1 MIEKFT
7 KDLLHKLENKHLK
20 LNVNEVA
27 ELQAFWRKHV
37 RESLDTGCG
46 SCLSHARLTAFNY
59 AIQQGWYKVEVELE
73 VEVQKTDVSQFH
85 TGRGWYLF
93 PNDVKIKGKRDAEH
107 YWNAANK

>member
-7 KDLLHKLENKHLK
+7 KELLHKLENKHLK
-20 LNVNEVA
+20 LAFTEVA
-27 ELQAFWRKHV
+27 EIQSFWRKHV

-59 AIQQGWYKVEVELE
+59 ATQQGWYE
-73 VEVQKTDVSQFH
+73 VEVKKTDVSQFH

-93 PNDVKIKGKRDAEH
+93 PDGTKVKGKKAAEE
-107 YWNAANK
+107 YANK

>member
-7 KDLLHKLENKHLK
+7 KELLHKLENKHLK
-20 LNVNEVA
+20 LTIDETA
-27 ELQAFWRKHV
+27 ELQSFWRKHV
-37 RESLDTGCG
+37 RESLDTGCD

-59 AIQQGWYKVEVELE
+59 ATHAGWYKDKSTVELKKE
-73 VEVQKTDVSQFH
+73 PVDVSQFH

-93 PNDVKIKGKRDAEH
+93 PNDVKIKGKAKAEE